1 MRQSALAFTQAALLM
16 QLRPSFSP
24 RRRSHSPCDKLLK
37 LPVLAQ
43 VFRTDGPVAARYGL
57 VARNRIWFGSTVH
70 WFDQIKQVI
79 FEENTATGISLVSVS
94 RAPRPSCC
102 CSVRIRFMLTPQG
115 CVRAGRQ

>member
-1 MRQSALAFTQAALLM
+1 M
-16 QLRPSFSP
+16 
-24 RRRSHSPCDKLLK
+24 
-37 LPVLAQ
+37 LAQ

-102 CSVRIRFMLTPQG
+102 CSVRIRFMVVCVQG
-115 CVRAGRQ
+115 GSNIDTYGSGSEGTYAQVQSQAPRGVLRHLIGP

>member
-1 MRQSALAFTQAALLM
+1 M
-16 QLRPSFSP
+16 
-24 RRRSHSPCDKLLK
+24 
-37 LPVLAQ
+37 LAQ